1 MMFYI
6 KNRCVD
12 ISGLYKNDDLVIVG
26 SSPSL
31 EKIPSNILNSIRI
44 NTLALNNSA
53 KYFNPDILVI
63 ADKSSHY
70 YLSVILSPK
79 VLKFVPF
86 RYQLER
92 VYQDY
97 TWLDIPNTIF
107 YSLIE
112 EFNPEDILDSKDIFW
127 WKNVFMIA
135 LQISLKLGFKR
146 IYFCGCDFRI
156 QQRLYFDNDIELSK
170 EKIKYNKQTYDSAFE
185 QFIDV
190 LPILLDS
197 RIELISCSLD
207 SRLNNRLRYVD
218 IETMYSEVNYIF
230 DTFDKNSNLRHS
242 LDEIGEE
249 NEG

>member
-1 MMFYI
+1 MMFHI

-12 ISGLYKNDDLVIVG
+12 ISGLYENDDLVIVG

-31 EKIPSNILNSIRI
+31 EKIPSKILNSIKI

-63 ADKSSHY
+63 ADKPSHY
-70 YLSVILSPK
+70 YLSIILSPK
-79 VLKFVPF
+79 ILKFVPYQ
-86 RYQLER
+86 YQLER

-97 TWLDIPNTIF
+97 TWLDVPNTIF
-107 YSLIE
+107 YFLIE
-112 EFNPEDILDSKDIFW
+112 DYNPEDILDSKDIFW

-146 IYFCGCDFRI
+146 IYFCGCDFRV
-156 QQRLYFDNDIELSK
+156 RRKSYFDNEIKLSK
-170 EKIKYNKQTYDSAFE
+170 EKMKYNKQTYDLAFE

-190 LPILLDS
+190 LPRLLDS
-197 RIELISCSLD
+197 GIELISCSLD

-218 IETMYSEVNYIF
+218 IEKVYSEVNNIF
-230 DTFDKNSNLRHS
+230 DSFDKNSNLKHS
-242 LDEIGEE
+242 LDEIGGE
-249 NEG
+249 NE